1 MWGTFIRN
9 KDSKQILSSV
19 MDTTKEAKHRALW
32 MCLTKSSAPGKSV
45 PVEETYEIDLKS
57 EQELSRQRRRNIAN
71 KKFPDEINNRQKAQ
85 GLQGE
90 LKHGWRSALSQPD
103 LPAGWKGSFSQ
114 DAESAAGQQPATV
127 SLL

>member
-1 MWGTFIRN
+1 M
-9 KDSKQILSSV
+9 
-19 MDTTKEAKHRALW
+19 
-32 MCLTKSSAPGKSV
+32 

-57 EQELSRQRRRNIAN
+57 EQELSRQRRRDIAN

-85 GLQGE
+85 SLQGE
-90 LKHGWRSALSQPD
+90 VQHGWSQPD
-103 LPAGWKGSFSQ
+103 LPAGRKDSFSY

>member
-57 EQELSRQRRRNIAN
+57 EQELSRQRRRNS
-71 KKFPDEINNRQKAQ
+71 KQE
-85 GLQGE
+85 
-90 LKHGWRSALSQPD
+90 
-103 LPAGWKGSFSQ
+103 
-114 DAESAAGQQPATV
+114 V
-127 SLL
+127 SR